1 MLTEDSEFEAEQ
13 EKNTTSCDG
22 RQALVTKG
30 FVAEVPPRE
39 RRRLSWRTTSA
50 GDPVV
55 ILNVR
60 HTTRL
65 SIIPLL

>member
-1 MLTEDSEFEAEQ
+1 MV
-13 EKNTTSCDG
+13 
-22 RQALVTKG
+22 RKG
-30 FVAEVPPRE
+30 SVAEVPWELNLAWVQRE
-39 RRRLSWRTTSA
+39 RWQLIWRTTSA

-65 SIIPLL
+65 RIIPLL